1 MARTGKSRRDPNELV
16 ASQTDDGTDLALPE
30 QRAAVTN
37 RPWCGRWTQGSKGF
51 YREFRDGFIPSTSLR
66 LVNTERY
73 LFGGSTANGESA
85 VKSRRT
91 ARTRGIV
98 SGWPAGT
105 ASTMIMLF
113 LPSIRL
119 SSCPGAS
126 VRLAKGFKKP
136 TVPRR
141 VGDGDGRGPGRERR
155 AAGQRS

>member
-1 MARTGKSRRDPNELV
+1 MPRSDMCRRLYMQMGTCQKARTGKSRRDPNELV

-51 YREFRDGFIPSTSLR
+51 YRESRGGFIPSTSLG

-98 SGWPAGT
+98 SGRPAGT

-113 LPSIRL
+113 LPSIA
-119 SSCPGAS
+119 CPVALGHQ
-126 VRLAKGFKKP
+126 LG
-136 TVPRR
+136 
-141 VGDGDGRGPGRERR
+141 
-155 AAGQRS
+155 